1 MLLDAVFTSSWPF
14 VRLKEVDWEVE
25 LAFVIGRRGKH
36 IKVSITASMKAAV
49 PSSCSDL
56 ISTPLSIRRKTLSPT
71 WPGSPWPMTS
81 ALVTGR

>member
-25 LAFVIGRRGKH
+25 LAFVIGRRGKR

-49 PSSCSDL
+49 LSCL
-56 ISTPLSIRRKTLSPT
+56 AKQLF
-71 WPGSPWPMTS
+71 
-81 ALVTGR
+81 

>member
-36 IKVSITASMKAAV
+36 IKVSITASMKAV
-49 PSSCSDL
+49 V
-56 ISTPLSIRRKTLSPT
+56 LSRLAKQLF
-71 WPGSPWPMTS
+71 
-81 ALVTGR
+81 